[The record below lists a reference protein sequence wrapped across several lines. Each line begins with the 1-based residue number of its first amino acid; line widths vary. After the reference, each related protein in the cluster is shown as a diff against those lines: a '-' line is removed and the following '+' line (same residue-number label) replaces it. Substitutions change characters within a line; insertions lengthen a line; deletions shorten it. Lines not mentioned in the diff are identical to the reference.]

1 MGRYTKRAYRPRN
14 NLERMDYR
22 EHLLLPLR
30 HHTPLW
36 GDMAHYN
43 TRMLN
48 SFFTFLIPYA
58 FAQSRANFLTNQPSI
73 TNTDIANPFPSAPK
87 PPLIQLFGEQRP
99 YEDVNP
105 NTIPNPLGITDLNGL
120 VNTIIDAL
128 TVIAVPVVLA
138 MVLFG
143 AFKIIT
149 SAGDP
154 KKAKDGGMI
163 IFYAAVG
170 FGLLLISNGIVSIV
184 QSLLS

>member
-1 MGRYTKRAYRPRN
+1 
-14 NLERMDYR
+14 
-22 EHLLLPLR
+22 
-30 HHTPLW
+30 
-36 GDMAHYN
+36 MAHDI

-48 SFFTFLIPYA
+48 FFLNIITTKV

-99 YEDVNP
+99 YEDVSS
-105 NTIPNPLGITDLNGL
+105 NTVPNPLGINDLNGL
-120 VNTIIDAL
+120 VTKIVDAL

-138 MVLFG
+138 MVLYG

-154 KKAKDGGMI
+154 KKAKEGGMI

-184 QSLLS
+184 QSLLA